1 VTNVPGV
8 EWIGRGKAVWNGFLR
23 KSAVTVKA
31 AQFLA
36 VVISVHPQSSPRLT
50 AGHFYIND
58 FFS

>member
-36 VVISVHPQSSPRLT
+36 VVISVHPKSSPRLT
-50 AGHFYIND
+50 AGHG
-58 FFS
+58 